1 MAERSQARADRV
13 AKRFEPPLLVAAL
26 LTVPAVVIQ
35 ASSTNPDA
43 AAVAEALDWVIWL
56 AFLAESVTMIWISP
70 DRRGW
75 MRHHVLEIALVLFTP
90 PFGPAALQGARVL
103 RLLRLLR
110 LVVAGSV
117 MRRLVSPEGL
127 RQAALFTLLLIL
139 AAAGAFQAVE
149 NGHHPQPITLW
160 DGLWWAVET
169 VTTVG
174 YGDIYPVTDA
184 GRVIAMIVMLS
195 GIGFVA
201 LLTGS
206 IAQRFLSGSEAEQRE
221 DELMGHL
228 RDISARLE
236 RLERLDAR
244 DREPPTPAP

>member
-1 MAERSQARADRV
+1 
-13 AKRFEPPLLVAAL
+13 
-26 LTVPAVVIQ
+26 
-35 ASSTNPDA
+35 
-43 AAVAEALDWVIWL
+43 
-56 AFLAESVTMIWISP
+56 
-70 DRRGW
+70 

-206 IAQRFLSGSEAEQRE
+206 IAQRFLSGSEAEAARGRAE
-221 DELMGHL
+221 IGPPPRHL
-228 RDISARLE
+228 GAARAA
-236 RLERLDAR
+236 RADAR
-244 DREPPTPAP
+244 DREPPARRRDRG